1 MGNYTKDT
9 SNQDVDQLVAWGL
22 ANSSMKLQP
31 AAHSNLSE
39 ENLFSTSTND
49 EPSLNS

>member
-1 MGNYTKDT
+1 LPHQSCRLT
-9 SNQDVDQLVAWGL
+9 SEEFKGL
-22 ANSSMKLQP
+22 NDKEEEAKASISG